1 MRFLDLYESDK
12 TANQEDPMSIEKILG
27 DLEHFHDNKDARAQ
41 FLNKIHRPGQQP
53 DKAFTYGG
61 DGSGK
66 GAGGKSIS
74 YTADVGSNQPSE
86 DFARIISK
94 IKDGHPNWKKE
105 IEEVINLVKNSN
117 QQQYIKAYFIPKV
130 ENPGAKLTTT
140 GNLKSDN
147 RVPDESDYEK
157 LGQAMVFYAGK
168 CVSKLT
174 DADTKIGPDKFKEI
188 MQGCFGAA
196 PGNNGED
203 DSFLMQFKDIESKL
217 KIDAAKNVIKSIH
230 SAGTKDI
237 DGIDFETESYYSGI
251 SYIVTN
257 RLFEA
262 DEGNEGGSV
271 IECPKT
277 IDEFSKV
284 ASEALK
290 QAKAIAEK
298 YPKQYKLW
306 YEKLRAAFD
315 RGVAEYQ
322 EMERSDR
329 LMKDGIKNPIT
340 GEKEYRNGKAWG
352 AGGPNA
358 FIRNNEH
365 LNNIVQEIKKGTPGC
380 EGVNGWDIFNCGP
393 RLILAIFDALE
404 KGGKIYQK
412 LCDDIGEG
420 MRSIKRSLGST
431 KPADFDKLI
440 KKYADENEHARAMEI
455 GLSGVLCSLANVYK
469 ILANGK
475 IGQINYKTKTFNSE
489 NSGSETVIQVRIDE
503 LKNSLARVL
512 KEKADYDKWKEE
524 EDKKKAERIKRLEEE
539 IAGLSKKKDNPEQ
552 KKEGEGKGNKEE
564 PKKDGISVVNN
575 SYVRKFSVKDILN
588 EEETETKNQ
597 KKATNI
603 QDELKKKK
611 KELEDVKSGKDDKTI
626 INLEN
631 YIAILD
637 DYKQVLGLEPYIKEA
652 YDVITLLFDP
662 DAAEEQY
669 QALVN
674 KAEGS
679 DDGNNEEEDTGSNTM
694 TDSKLS
700 LSARLENILKEY
712 KLFEAEDGETFDSE
726 ENDDPEDGENKQS
739 SGSAESSEKKEG
751 ASSAESDEKK
761 KKETAQN
768 TENSNENGPEVKSE
782 NAGNL
787 DWTKRDQAQGL
798 KAVYRI
804 FGEGKDNVR
813 FNMPVFKELAKAKTK
828 DEALKQVTQVLAN
841 LNKTLNGL
849 RPVEPVVDGIVACN
863 KVENPGNIPGCIE
876 TIKYEEKN
884 QEAQKEKEKPKEKE
898 KENKKT
904 KAEDFKEQRDNLI
917 KLIDE
922 NSPIMKNVIGKMN
935 DVVKNAKDDS
945 WLNEYNSFVENFN
958 NEGKKILDYLK
969 EIYKGSEGG
978 TKWLSEKEEALSKAN
993 VLVKMWLIVSMAKYV
1008 AGMLNNQIEQEE
1020 EEELKRQQHSGE
1032 LQNSSYNPIVK
1043 NPELNEA
1050 AAKQHTI
1057 NFLLNTVGKT
1067 MEVLDFNN
1075 LLPTN
1080 YENEIYNLNEPE
1092 KFNEQE
1098 QKFANSIKIK
1108 NVESGSG
1115 IYAVLK
1121 RLITNKD
1128 IATAL
1133 KNKNINKCM
1142 EQINYFHSEKGNKQS
1157 PDRNMFLYFGVIRAL
1172 CTTLNSLDTN
1182 LKDIDVN
1189 NTNTKQ
1195 KDNSASG
1202 SGGVENL
1209 QAAAETKQE
1218 GDKPNNSGQNNDKP
1232 NQQASYIPEFSPDS
1246 LINEIY
1252 KYIRGN

>member
-1 MRFLDLYESDK
+1 MRFLDLYESDETTK
-12 TANQEDPMSIEKILG
+12 QEDTMSIEKILG
-27 DLEHFHDNKDARAQ
+27 DLDHFHDNKDARAQ

-61 DGSGK
+61 DGTGK

-117 QQQYIKAYFIPKV
+117 QQQYIKAYFVPKV
-130 ENPGAKLTTT
+130 ENPGARLTTT
-140 GNLKSDN
+140 GNLRSDN
-147 RVPDESDYEK
+147 RVADEADYK
-157 LGQAMVFYAGK
+157 KFGQAMVFYAGK

-203 DSFLMQFKDIESKL
+203 DSFLMQFKDLESKL

-230 SAGTKDI
+230 TAGTKDI
-237 DGIDFETESYYSGI
+237 DGIDFEAESYYSGM
-251 SYIVTN
+251 SYLVTN

-262 DEGNEGGSV
+262 EETTEGGSSV
-271 IECPKT
+271 ACPKT

-284 ASEALK
+284 AGEALK
-290 QAKAIAEK
+290 QAKAVAEK

-315 RGVAEYQ
+315 EGVEEYQ
-322 EMERSDR
+322 KIERDPDT
-329 LMKDGIKNPIT
+329 KEIVNPIT
-340 GEKEYRNGKAWG
+340 GEKEHRHGKAWG

-358 FIRNNEH
+358 FIRDNPD
-365 LNNIVQEIKKGTPGC
+365 LKAITDKIRQGTPGC

-393 RLILAIFDALE
+393 KLILTMFDALE

-412 LCDDIGEG
+412 LCDDLGEG
-420 MRSIKRSLGST
+420 MRLIKRSLGST

-440 KKYADENEHARAMEI
+440 KKYASENEHARAMEV

-503 LKNSLARVL
+503 LKNAIARVV

-524 EDKKKAERIKRLEEE
+524 EDKKKAERIKQLEEE
-539 IAGLSKKKDNPEQ
+539 IAGLSKKNDNPEE
-552 KKEGEGKGNKEE
+552 KKEGEGEGNSEE
-564 PKKDGISVVNN
+564 PKKDGISIAKD

-597 KKATNI
+597 QKATSI

-611 KELEDVKSGKDDKTI
+611 EELEKTKSGKNDKTI

-637 DYKQVLGLEPYIKEA
+637 DYKQVLGLEPHIKEA

-674 KAEGS
+674 KSEGS
-679 DDGNNEEEDTGSNTM
+679 DDEKNEEEEDNNSTTV
-694 TDSKLS
+694 TDSTHS
-700 LSARLENILKEY
+700 LTSRLDKILKEY
-712 KLFEAEDGETFDSE
+712 RLFETEEGETIDDEESEDGEGG
-726 ENDDPEDGENKQS
+726 DGEGGES
-739 SGSAESSEKKEG
+739 SSSESDGKKKEETQSAESSNN
-751 ASSAESDEKK
+751 D
-761 KKETAQN
+761 
-768 TENSNENGPEVKSE
+768 GPEVKSE

-813 FNMPVFKELAKAKTK
+813 FNMPVFRELAKAKTK
-828 DEALKQVTQVLAN
+828 DEALKQVTQVLDS
-841 LNKTLNGL
+841 LQKTLGSL
-849 RPVEPVVDGIVACN
+849 KPVEPIVDGIVACN
-863 KVENPGNIPGCIE
+863 KVENPSDIPGCIE
-876 TIKYEEKN
+876 TIKYEEEK
-884 QEAQKEKEKPKEKE
+884 QEEKKEEKKPEDKEEEK
-898 KENKKT
+898 KKS
-904 KAEDFKEQRDNLI
+904 KVEVFKEQRENLI

-922 NSPIMKNVIGKMN
+922 SSPIMQNIIGKMN
-935 DVVKNAKDDS
+935 DVVKNAKDDN

-958 NEGKKILDYLK
+958 AEGKKILDYLK
-969 EIYKGSEGG
+969 EIYKGSENG
-978 TKWLSEKEEALSKAN
+978 TKWLAEKEDALRKAN
-993 VLVKMWLIVSMAKYV
+993 VLVKMWLIISMAKYV
-1008 AGMLNNQIEQEE
+1008 AGMLNNQIEHEE
-1020 EEELKRQQHSGE
+1020 EEELKRQQQSGE
-1032 LQNSSYNPIVK
+1032 LQKSSYMPIAK
-1043 NPELNEA
+1043 NPELNEEA
-1050 AAKQHTI
+1050 ATKHTI
-1057 NFLLNTVGKT
+1057 NVLLATVGKN
-1067 MEVLDFNN
+1067 MESLNFNN

-1080 YENEIYNLNEPE
+1080 YENDIYNLNDPSA
-1092 KFNEQE
+1092 FNKNEE
-1098 QKFANSIKIK
+1098 SFANSIRIDKVSAG
-1108 NVESGSG
+1108 NG
-1115 IYAVLK
+1115 IYAMLK
-1121 RLITNKD
+1121 QLISNET
-1128 IATAL
+1128 IAGAL
-1133 KNKNINKCM
+1133 NNANIKKCM
-1142 EQINYFHSEKGNKQS
+1142 EQINYLHSEKGNKES
-1157 PDRNMFLYFGVIRAL
+1157 PDRNMFLYFGVIRAI
-1172 CTTLNSLDTN
+1172 CFTLNN
-1182 LKDIDVN
+1182 LNDDIKEIDVR
-1189 NTNTKQ
+1189 NTNNDQRNKNKTGTTGEK
-1195 KDNSASG
+1195 
-1202 SGGVENL
+1202 NL
-1209 QAAAETKQE
+1209 EDAAKTKQE
-1218 GDKPNNSGQNNDKP
+1218 GDKPNNSEQNNNKP
-1232 NQQASYIPEFSPDS
+1232 KQQASYIPEFSPDT

>member
-1 MRFLDLYESDK
+1 MRFLDLYESDETTK
-12 TANQEDPMSIEKILG
+12 QEDTMSIEKILG
-27 DLEHFHDNKDARAQ
+27 DLDHFHDNKDARAQ

-61 DGSGK
+61 DGTGK

-130 ENPGAKLTTT
+130 ENPGARLTTT
-140 GNLKSDN
+140 GNLRSDN
-147 RVPDESDYEK
+147 RVADEADYEK
-157 LGQAMVFYAGK
+157 FGQAMVFYAGK

-174 DADTKIGPDKFKEI
+174 DADTKIGPDKFKVI

-203 DSFLMQFKDIESKL
+203 DSFLMQFKDLESKL

-230 SAGTKDI
+230 TAGTKDI
-237 DGIDFETESYYSGI
+237 DGIDFEAESYYSGM
-251 SYIVTN
+251 SYLVTN

-262 DEGNEGGSV
+262 EESTEGGSSV
-271 IECPKT
+271 ACPKT

-290 QAKAIAEK
+290 QAKAVAEK

-315 RGVAEYQ
+315 KGVEEYQ
-322 EMERSDR
+322 KDERDPE
-329 LMKDGIKNPIT
+329 KTEFVNPIT
-340 GEKEYRNGKAWG
+340 GEKEHRHGKAWG
-352 AGGPNA
+352 TGGPNA
-358 FIRNNEH
+358 FIRDNPD
-365 LNNIVQEIKKGTPGC
+365 LQKIVDKIKQGTPGC

-393 RLILAIFDALE
+393 KLILTIFDALE

-412 LCDDIGEG
+412 LCDDLGEG
-420 MRSIKRSLGST
+420 MRLIKRSLGST

-440 KKYADENEHARAMEI
+440 KKYADENEHARAMEV
-455 GLSGVLCSLANVYK
+455 GLSGVLCALANVYK

-475 IGQINYKTKTFNSE
+475 IGQLNFKTKTFNSE

-524 EDKKKAERIKRLEEE
+524 EDKKKAERIKKLEEE
-539 IAGLSKKKDNPEQ
+539 IAGLSKKDNSEE
-552 KKEGEGKGNKEE
+552 KKEGEGEKKEGNQ
-564 PKKDGISVVNN
+564 INN
-575 SYVRKFSVKDILN
+575 SYVKKFSVKDILN

-597 KKATNI
+597 KKATSI

-611 KELEDVKSGKDDKTI
+611 EELEKTKSGKNDKTI

-662 DAAEEQY
+662 DSAEEQY
-669 QALVN
+669 QQLVN
-674 KAEGS
+674 KSEGS
-679 DDGNNEEEDTGSNTM
+679 DEDKDEEEDNSSNTV
-694 TDSKLS
+694 TDSTHS
-700 LSARLENILKEY
+700 LTSRLDKILKEY
-712 KLFEAEDGETFDSE
+712 RLFEADEGETVDDE
-726 ENDDPEDGENKQS
+726 ENEDAEGGEN
-739 SGSAESSEKKEG
+739 GSSESEN
-751 ASSAESDEKK
+751 K
-761 KKETAQN
+761 KKEEAQSS
-768 TENSNENGPEVKSE
+768 ESSNNDGPEVKSE
-782 NAGNL
+782 NSGNL

-813 FNMPVFKELAKAKTK
+813 FNMPIFRELAKAKTK
-828 DEALKQVTQVLAN
+828 DEALKQVTQILEN
-841 LNKTLNGL
+841 LNKTLNSL

-863 KVENPGNIPGCIE
+863 KIENPNDIPGCIE
-876 TIKYEEKN
+876 TIKYEEQK
-884 QEAQKEKEKPKEKE
+884 QEEKKEEEKPEDKKEE
-898 KENKKT
+898 KKKS
-904 KAEDFKEQRDNLI
+904 KVEVFKEQRENLI

-922 NSPIMKNVIGKMN
+922 SSPIMQNIIGKMN

-958 NEGKKILDYLK
+958 AEGKKILDYLK
-969 EIYKGSEGG
+969 EIYKGSENG
-978 TKWLSEKEEALSKAN
+978 TKWLSEKEDALRKAN
-993 VLVKMWLIVSMAKYV
+993 VLVKMWLIISMAKYV
-1008 AGMLNNQIEQEE
+1008 AGMLGKQIDQEE
-1020 EEELKRQQHSGE
+1020 EEELKRQQQSGE
-1032 LQNSSYNPIVK
+1032 LQKSSYMPIAE
-1043 NPELNEA
+1043 NPELNEVA
-1050 AAKQHTI
+1050 ATKHTV
-1057 NFLLNTVGKT
+1057 NVLLATVGKN
-1067 MEVLDFNN
+1067 MESLNFND

-1080 YENEIYNLNEPE
+1080 YENDIYNLNDPSA
-1092 KFNEQE
+1092 FNKNEE
-1098 QKFANSIKIK
+1098 NFAKSIRIDK
-1108 NVESGSG
+1108 VSGGNG
-1115 IYAVLK
+1115 IYAMLK
-1121 RLITNKD
+1121 QLITNET
-1128 IATAL
+1128 IAGAL
-1133 KNKNINKCM
+1133 KNANIKKCM
-1142 EQINYFHSEKGNKQS
+1142 EQINYLHSEKGNKES
-1157 PDRNMFLYFGVIRAL
+1157 PDRNMFLYFGVIRAI
-1172 CTTLNSLDTN
+1172 CFTLNNLSDDIKELD
-1182 LKDIDVN
+1182 VR
-1189 NTNTKQ
+1189 NTNNDQ
-1195 KDNSASG
+1195 RNDNKTG
-1202 SGGVENL
+1202 STGEKNL
-1209 QAAAETKQE
+1209 EDAAETKQE
-1218 GDKPNNSGQNNDKP
+1218 GDKPNNSEKNNNKP
-1232 NQQASYIPEFSPDS
+1232 KQQASYIPEFSPDT

>member
-1 MRFLDLYESDK
+1 M
-12 TANQEDPMSIEKILG
+12 
-27 DLEHFHDNKDARAQ
+27 
-41 FLNKIHRPGQQP
+41 
-53 DKAFTYGG
+53 
-61 DGSGK
+61 
-66 GAGGKSIS
+66 
-74 YTADVGSNQPSE
+74 
-86 DFARIISK
+86 
-94 IKDGHPNWKKE
+94 
-105 IEEVINLVKNSN
+105 
-117 QQQYIKAYFIPKV
+117 
-130 ENPGAKLTTT
+130 
-140 GNLKSDN
+140 
-147 RVPDESDYEK
+147 
-157 LGQAMVFYAGK
+157 
-168 CVSKLT
+168 
-174 DADTKIGPDKFKEI
+174 
-188 MQGCFGAA
+188 
-196 PGNNGED
+196 
-203 DSFLMQFKDIESKL
+203 
-217 KIDAAKNVIKSIH
+217 
-230 SAGTKDI
+230 
-237 DGIDFETESYYSGI
+237 
-251 SYIVTN
+251 
-257 RLFEA
+257 
-262 DEGNEGGSV
+262 
-271 IECPKT
+271 
-277 IDEFSKV
+277 
-284 ASEALK
+284 
-290 QAKAIAEK
+290 
-298 YPKQYKLW
+298 
-306 YEKLRAAFD
+306 
-315 RGVAEYQ
+315 
-322 EMERSDR
+322 
-329 LMKDGIKNPIT
+329 
-340 GEKEYRNGKAWG
+340 
-352 AGGPNA
+352 
-358 FIRNNEH
+358 
-365 LNNIVQEIKKGTPGC
+365 
-380 EGVNGWDIFNCGP
+380 
-393 RLILAIFDALE
+393 E

-512 KEKADYDKWKEE
+512 KEKTDYDKWKEE
-524 EDKKKAERIKRLEEE
+524 EDKKKAERIKQLEEE
-539 IAGLSKKKDNPEQ
+539 IAGLSKKNDNPEQ

-575 SYVRKFSVKDILN
+575 SYVKKFSVKDILN

-597 KKATNI
+597 KKVTSI

-611 KELEDVKSGKDDKTI
+611 EELEKVKSGKDDKTI

-674 KAEGS
+674 KADGS

-739 SGSAESSEKKEG
+739 SGSDESG
-751 ASSAESDEKK
+751 EKK
-761 KKETAQN
+761 KKETEQN

-828 DEALKQVTQVLAN
+828 DEALKQVTQVLTN

-863 KVENPGNIPGCIE
+863 KVENPRDIPGCIE

-904 KAEDFKEQRDNLI
+904 KAEGFKEQRDNLI

-935 DVVKNAKDDS
+935 DVVKNAKDDG

-993 VLVKMWLIVSMAKYV
+993 VLARMWLIVSMAKYV

-1020 EEELKRQQHSGE
+1020 EEELKRQQQSGE
-1032 LQNSSYNPIVK
+1032 LQNSSYNPIAK
-1043 NPELNEA
+1043 NPELNEVA
-1050 AAKQHTI
+1050 ATKHTI
-1057 NFLLNTVGKT
+1057 NVLLATVSKN
-1067 MEVLDFNN
+1067 MESLNFND

-1080 YENEIYNLNEPE
+1080 YENNIYNLNDPSA
-1092 KFNEQE
+1092 FNKNEE
-1098 QKFANSIKIK
+1098 NFAKSIRIDK
-1108 NVESGSG
+1108 VSGGNG
-1115 IYAVLK
+1115 IYAMLK
-1121 RLITNKD
+1121 QLITNET
-1128 IATAL
+1128 IAGAL
-1133 KNKNINKCM
+1133 KNANIKKCI
-1142 EQINYFHSEKGNKQS
+1142 EQINYLHSEKGNKES
-1157 PDRNMFLYFGVIRAL
+1157 PDRNMFLYFGVIRAI
-1172 CTTLNSLDTN
+1172 CFTLNNLSDDIKELD
-1182 LKDIDVN
+1182 VR
-1189 NTNTKQ
+1189 NTNNDQ
-1195 KDNSASG
+1195 RNDNKTG
-1202 SGGVENL
+1202 STGERNL
-1209 QAAAETKQE
+1209 EDAAETKQE

-1232 NQQASYIPEFSPDS
+1232 IQQTSYIPEFSPDS